1 MSCSQFLRSNRPA
14 IAWDIADPRPPVP
27 DADQSIYSA
36 IGRDSHELGP
46 KAGARL
52 ENFLPI
58 DRRGFLKSLSRT
70 AIVLPLHDVLALA
83 APAFGQQQP
92 EQPKGS
98 ARQSYSAESRPAPRG
113 AYSPVAGTPLGVTF
127 VDMAK
132 EAGLNVET
140 IFGGEHR
147 NKYLLETTGSG
158 VAFFDYDQDDWLDI
172 FLVNG
177 WRLEGFPKG
186 HEPVCQLF
194 KNNRDG
200 TFTDVTIRAGL
211 ARSGWG
217 QACCVGDYNNDGWN
231 DLFVSYYGQNALF
244 RNNGNGAFT
253 EVTKE
258 AGLLQDRLRWN
269 SGCAFVD
276 YDKDGH
282 LDLFVGNYIDL
293 DLKTTPTP
301 EDANCTYKGIV
312 VACGPPGL
320 KGGKNILYHNNGDGT
335 FRDVSEK
342 AGIWGTLGTYA
353 LSCGVADLDQDGWPD
368 IYVANDSTS
377 ATLYVNQ
384 RDGTFKDQAVE
395 AGVAYSP
402 DGKPQA
408 GMGVSIGDYNRDGL
422 LDIVKTN
429 FAGDTDSL
437 YMNLGDGSFDDRT
450 YQAGLGI
457 NTRLLGWGVSFIDF
471 DNDGWLDILVAN
483 GHVYPEV
490 DGTQVDAAYAERKY
504 LYRNL
509 RNGQFED
516 MSMVGGSGIT
526 ATAKARGFAVG
537 DFDNDGDLDVVVNC
551 VNAVPQLLRCDS
563 NLPRS
568 WVKIRLVGK
577 KSNRTGIGAR
587 IKVVA
592 QTGSPVP
599 GPKPQSATQAAGAAP
614 SPQARSATL
623 TQIEEVKSCNGYYSA
638 SDLRIHFGLN
648 EAKRIDLVEIR
659 WPSGMVDTLKDL
671 DVNRLYVVEEGGKIL
686 KNEAFQAAKSR

>member
-1 MSCSQFLRSNRPA
+1 MET
-14 IAWDIADPRPPVP
+14 
-27 DADQSIYSA
+27 SA
-36 IGRDSHELGP
+36 
-46 KAGARL
+46 
-52 ENFLPI
+52 LPFS
-58 DRRGFLKSLSRT
+58 RRGFLKSLSRT
-70 AIVLPLHDVLALA
+70 ALVLPLEEVLRLARPALGLAGPQA
-83 APAFGQQQP
+83 AQA
-92 EQPKGS
+92 GS
-98 ARQSYSAESRPAPRG
+98 ARQAYQAPARPAPKG
-113 AYSPVAGTPLGVTF
+113 IPSPVIGTPLGVQF
-127 VDMAK
+127 VDVAK
-132 EAGLNVET
+132 QAGLNIPT

-147 NKYLLETTGSG
+147 NKYLLETTGCG
-158 VAFFDYDQDDWLDI
+158 AAFFDYDHDDWLDI

-186 HEPVCQLF
+186 REPVCHLF

-200 TFTDVTIRAGL
+200 TFTDVTLKSGL

-244 RNNGNGAFT
+244 RNNGNGTFT

-258 AGLLQDRLRWN
+258 AGLLQNRLRWN
-269 SGCAFVD
+269 SGCSFLD

-282 LDLFVGNYIDL
+282 LDLFVGNYIDFDIKSAPL
-293 DLKTTPTP
+293 P
-301 EDANCTYKGIV
+301 EDANCTYKGIQ

-320 KGGKNILYHNNGDGT
+320 EGDKNLLYHNNGDGT
-335 FRDVSEK
+335 FTDVSQNS
-342 AGIWGTLGTYA
+342 GMWGVLGSYA
-353 LSCGVADLDQDGWPD
+353 LSCGVADFDNNGWPN

-377 ATLYVNQ
+377 ATYYVNQ
-384 RDGTFKDQAVE
+384 KDGTFKDQAIE

-422 LDIVKTN
+422 PDIAKTN

-437 YMNLGDGSFDDRT
+437 FFNLGDGSFDDRT

-457 NTRLLGWGVSFIDF
+457 NTRLLGWGISFIDI

-516 MSMVGGSGIT
+516 VSLIGGAGIT
-526 ATAKARGFAVG
+526 AAVKARGFAVG
-537 DFDNDGDLDVVVNC
+537 DFDNDGDQDVVVNC

-563 NLPRS
+563 SLKRS
-568 WVKIRLVGK
+568 WIKIRTVGT

-592 QTGSPVP
+592 DTGTPLLNAKP
-599 GPKPQSATQAAGAAP
+599 GTPL
-614 SPQARSATL
+614 TL
-623 TQIEEVKSCNGYYSA
+623 VEEVRSCNGYYSA
-638 SDLRIHFGLN
+638 SDLRIHFGLGD
-648 EAKRIDLVEIR
+648 AKKVDLVEIR
-659 WPSGMVDTLKDL
+659 WPSGTVDTLKDL
-671 DVNRLYVVEEGGKIL
+671 DVNRLYVIQEGGKIL
-686 KNEAFQAAKSR
+686 KTDAFTTAKKNA

>member
-1 MSCSQFLRSNRPA
+1 MET
-14 IAWDIADPRPPVP
+14 
-27 DADQSIYSA
+27 SA
-36 IGRDSHELGP
+36 
-46 KAGARL
+46 
-52 ENFLPI
+52 LPFS
-58 DRRGFLKSLSRT
+58 RRGFLNSLSRT
-70 AIVLPLHDVLALA
+70 ALVLPLEKVLSLARPALGLAGPQA
-83 APAFGQQQP
+83 AQA
-92 EQPKGS
+92 GS
-98 ARQSYSAESRPAPRG
+98 ARQAYQAPARPAPKG
-113 AYSPVAGTPLGVTF
+113 IPSPVIGTPLGVQF
-127 VDMAK
+127 VDVAK
-132 EAGLNVET
+132 QAGLNIPT

-147 NKYLLETTGSG
+147 NKYLLETTGCG
-158 VAFFDYDQDDWLDI
+158 AAFFDYDHDDWLDI

-186 HEPVCQLF
+186 REPVCHLF

-200 TFTDVTIRAGL
+200 TFTDVTLKSGL

-244 RNNGNGAFT
+244 RNNGNGTFT

-258 AGLLQDRLRWN
+258 AGLLQNRLRWN
-269 SGCAFVD
+269 SGCSFLD

-282 LDLFVGNYIDL
+282 LDLFVGNYIDF
-293 DLKTTPTP
+293 DIKTAPLP
-301 EDANCTYKGIV
+301 EDANCTYKGIQ

-320 KGGKNILYHNNGDGT
+320 EGDKNLLYHNNGDGT
-335 FRDVSEK
+335 FTDVSQK
-342 AGIWGTLGTYA
+342 SGMWGVLGSYA
-353 LSCGVADLDQDGWPD
+353 LSCGVADFDNNGWPN

-377 ATLYVNQ
+377 ATYYVNQ
-384 RDGTFKDQAVE
+384 KDGTFKDQAIE

-422 LDIVKTN
+422 PDIAKTN

-437 YMNLGDGSFDDRT
+437 FFNLGDGSFDDRT

-457 NTRLLGWGVSFIDF
+457 NTRLLGWGISFIDI

-516 MSMVGGSGIT
+516 VSLIGGAGIT
-526 ATAKARGFAVG
+526 AAVKARGFAVG
-537 DFDNDGDLDVVVNC
+537 DFDNDGDQDVVVNC

-563 NLPRS
+563 SLKRS
-568 WVKIRLVGK
+568 WIKIRTVGT

-592 QTGSPVP
+592 DTGTPLLNAKP
-599 GPKPQSATQAAGAAP
+599 GTPL
-614 SPQARSATL
+614 TL
-623 TQIEEVKSCNGYYSA
+623 VEEVRSCNGYYSA
-638 SDLRIHFGLN
+638 SDLRIHFGLGD
-648 EAKRIDLVEIR
+648 AKKVDLVEIR
-659 WPSGMVDTLKDL
+659 WPSGTVDTLKDL
-671 DVNRLYVVEEGGKIL
+671 DVNRLYVIQEGGKIL
-686 KNEAFQAAKSR
+686 KTDAFTTAKKNA

>member
-1 MSCSQFLRSNRPA
+1 MLS
-14 IAWDIADPRPPVP
+14 
-27 DADQSIYSA
+27 
-36 IGRDSHELGP
+36 
-46 KAGARL
+46 L
-52 ENFLPI
+52 E
-58 DRRGFLKSLSRT
+58 
-70 AIVLPLHDVLALA
+70 DVLALA
-83 APAFGQQQP
+83 APGFGAGKQQAPQSA
-92 EQPKGS
+92 KGNS
-98 ARQSYSAESRPAPRG
+98 RQSYSAEARPAPKG
-113 AYSPVAGTPLGVTF
+113 VFSPVAGTPLGVQF
-127 VDMAK
+127 VDVAK

-140 IFGGEHR
+140 VFGGEHR
-147 NKYLLETTGSG
+147 NKYLLETTGCG
-158 VAFFDYDQDDWLDI
+158 AAFFDYDQDDWLDI

-177 WRLEGFPKG
+177 WRLEGFAKS
-186 HEPVCQLF
+186 HEPVCHLF

-200 TFTDVTIRAGL
+200 TFTDITLKAGL

-231 DLFVSYYGQNALF
+231 DLFVTYYGQNALF
-244 RNNGNGAFT
+244 RNNGNGTFT

-269 SGCAFVD
+269 SGCAFLD

-293 DLKTTPTP
+293 DLKNTPLP
-301 EDANCTYKGIV
+301 EDANCAYKGIT

-320 KGGKNILYHNNGDGT
+320 EGGKNLLYHNHGDGT

-342 AGIWGTLGTYA
+342 AGMWGTLGTYA
-353 LSCGVADLDQDGWPD
+353 LSCAVADLDQDGWPD

-377 ATLYVNQ
+377 ATFYANQ
-384 RDGTFKDQAVE
+384 KDGTFKDQAIE

-408 GMGVSIGDYNRDGL
+408 GMGVSLGDYNRDGL

-457 NTRLLGWGVSFIDF
+457 NTRLLGWGVSFMDI

-516 MSMVGGSGIT
+516 VSMIGGTGIT
-526 ATAKARGFAVG
+526 AAAKARGFAVG
-537 DFDNDGDLDVVVNC
+537 DFDNDGDLDAVVNC

-563 NLPRS
+563 ASTLKRS
-568 WVKIRLVGK
+568 WVKIRLVGT

-592 QTGSPVP
+592 QTGSPVLSARPAP
-599 GPKPQSATQAAGAAP
+599 GQPV
-614 SPQARSATL
+614 TL
-623 TQIEEVKSCNGYYSA
+623 TQVEEVKSCNGYYSA

-648 EAKRIDLVEIR
+648 EAKKIDLVEVR
-659 WPSGMVDTLKDL
+659 WPSGAVDTLRDL
-671 DVNRLYVVEEGGKIL
+671 DVNRLYVVEEGGKVL
-686 KNEAFQAAKSR
+686 KNEALAPARRMR